1 MSSPIRTCI
10 LGGEIARRSWL
21 GLSRPVLISW
31 AATLAAAV
39 AIYVLGGGQPW
50 AIGAAIAKLVTVFA
64 ATMEWREKPSWAA
77 RRAHTARTRLRR
89 RRGEHIYR
97 HHSDPHYGD
106 SDLDPG
112 WAFPPPLGNTAP
124 LQVAGTGL
132 DDMFIVRTA
141 NPGERTTYSVI
152 VAVEGVADGLRGDSA
167 YATSSASFGTLLA
180 QLARSSSH
188 IRGIQLL
195 HRSVPHDMT
204 PHTRWAHTRVTQL
217 SDSRL
222 GPAVE
227 SYGAL
232 IDLTAPLAE
241 EHRSFVVLRIPQ
253 TETFMAES
261 ARLARTKDAS
271 IAAAI
276 AQLVRDETER
286 ATRLLA
292 LAGMGRIDVLGER
305 RACAVIRAFLDP
317 GYKIDRHRDATWAGC
332 WPTYI
337 GGVDSVAIGAGG
349 RWRTRVGYIRP
360 RAIEPVELGP
370 LWLAPLLT
378 GVDADPGDEDTAP
391 SPTIRTIS
399 VRLDF
404 VPAHRA
410 RAAAR
415 GDFTSDQARREKEAR
430 RGKLDDGSTE
440 VLTNASGRRRQDL
453 VPGSGHHGAVYA
465 ATIAVT
471 GRDPDDLDRAC
482 MRVEEAAHDS
492 AIAGIDWATGD
503 HDVAMFTTLPLGRGL
518 AATPYTR

>member
-1 MSSPIRTCI
+1 MSTGARTCI

-31 AATLAAAV
+31 AVTLAAAA
-39 AIYVLGGGQPW
+39 AIYVLGGGQAW
-50 AIGAAIAKLVTVFA
+50 AIATAILELVSVFT
-64 ATMEWREKPSWAA
+64 ATMEWREKPSWAS
-77 RRAHTARTRLRR
+77 RRAHSARTRLRR

-97 HHSDPHYGD
+97 HRSDPHYGD
-106 SDLDPG
+106 PELDPG
-112 WAFPPPLGNTAP
+112 WEFPPPLGNTGP
-124 LQVAGTGL
+124 LPVTGTGL
-132 DDMFIVRTA
+132 DDMFILRTA

-167 YATSSASFGTLLA
+167 YAASSAAYGTFLA
-180 QLARSSSH
+180 QLARSGSH

-204 PHTRWAHTRVTQL
+204 PHTRWAHARVAQL
-217 SDSRL
+217 TDARL

-241 EHRSFVVLRIPQ
+241 EHRSFVVLRLPQ
-253 TETFMAES
+253 TEAFMAET
-261 ARLARTKDAS
+261 ARLARTKHATT
-271 IAAAI
+271 AAAI
-276 AQLVRDETER
+276 AQVVRDETER

-292 LAGMGRIDVLGER
+292 GAGMGRIDVLGER

-317 GYKIDRHRDATWAGC
+317 SFKIDRHRDATWTSC

-337 GGVDSVAIGAGG
+337 GGADSVAVGAEGC
-349 RWRTRVGYIRP
+349 WRTRVGYIRP

-378 GVDADPGDEDTAP
+378 GVEADPGDEETAP
-391 SPTIRTIS
+391 MPTIRTVS

-415 GDFTSDQARREKEAR
+415 GDFTSDQARKDKEAR

-440 VLTNASGRRRQDL
+440 VLTNASSRRRRDL

-465 ATIAVT
+465 AAIAVT

-482 MRVEEAAHDS
+482 LRVEEAANDS
-492 AIAGIDWATGD
+492 AIAGIDWTRDD